1 MDPTTLLYLNKTEM
15 KEIEANLVEE
25 FKNSISQ
32 DLQETQKNDFEPNLV
47 ADPKKKKII

>member
-1 MDPTTLLYLNKTEM
+1 M

-32 DLQETQKNDFEPNLV
+32 DLQETQKNDFEPNSDFSSHFCLRGR
-47 ADPKKKKII
+47 DLKI